1 MSENAFSD
9 LAKYYGALA
18 EQLASE
24 AKQADLLR
32 NPTAVGTDRE
42 EVYRR
47 FLERHVPRL
56 CEVFRG
62 GYVFNLEGIRSR
74 QIDIIVTAGTTP
86 RFEMGSGNQAISP
99 LEGTVA
105 VAEVKSNLNK
115 TTLYEALDNF
125 SELPVSAE
133 PGRALNPSVKPPP
146 LERLWDF
153 PFKIVFASSG
163 VGKTT
168 LYRHLYNYYIDN
180 PNTPQ
185 ECRPSIIHVLGK
197 FVLVRIS
204 SDMQARE
211 PDGSVAKNQ
220 TQVGDYRWFD
230 TQSDLSAMLF
240 VFSRLQSNAFLAQQM
255 IWKYDNMI
263 NPIIEEAQKLPVK

>member
-62 GYVFNLEGIRSR
+62 GYVFNLEGVRSR
-74 QIDIIVTAGTTP
+74 QVDVIVTAGTTP
-86 RFEMGSGNQAISP
+86 RFEMGSGNQAIAP

-115 TTLYEALDNF
+115 KHCTK
-125 SELPVSAE
+125 
-133 PGRALNPSVKPPP
+133 R
-146 LERLWDF
+146 
-153 PFKIVFASSG
+153 
-163 VGKTT
+163 
-168 LYRHLYNYYIDN
+168 
-180 PNTPQ
+180 
-185 ECRPSIIHVLGK
+185 
-197 FVLVRIS
+197 
-204 SDMQARE
+204 
-211 PDGSVAKNQ
+211 
-220 TQVGDYRWFD
+220 
-230 TQSDLSAMLF
+230 
-240 VFSRLQSNAFLAQQM
+240 
-255 IWKYDNMI
+255 
-263 NPIIEEAQKLPVK
+263 

>member
-1 MSENAFSD
+1 MRFQTLQSTTVRWPNSWPARRSKLTFSEI
-9 LAKYYGALA
+9 
-18 EQLASE
+18 Q
-24 AKQADLLR
+24 
-32 NPTAVGTDRE
+32 
-42 EVYRR
+42 
-47 FLERHVPRL
+47 PRL
-56 CEVFRG
+56 ELTEKRYIAVSWNVTCQDCAKCFAVATCLIWRELG
-62 GYVFNLEGIRSR
+62 PDK
-74 QIDIIVTAGTTP
+74 IDVIVTAGTTP
-86 RFEMGSGNQAISP
+86 RFEMGSGNQAIAP

-115 TTLYEALDNF
+115 TTLYEALDSF

-146 LERLWDF
+146 LERFWDF

-168 LYRHLYNYYIDN
+168 LSRHLDNYYIDN
-180 PNTPQ
+180 PNIPQ

-197 FVLVRIS
+197 FVLVRVS
-204 SDMQARE
+204 QDMQARE
-211 PDGSVAKNQ
+211 SDGSVAKNQ

-263 NPIIEEAQKLPVK
+263 NPIIWEAQKLPAT